1 MSSMEINNEKLKELD
16 DKLKLTEDDTEKRKL
31 LDEYYKQIYIN
42 V

>member
-1 MSSMEINNEKLKELD
+1 MEINNEKLKELD

>member
-1 MSSMEINNEKLKELD
+1 MSSIEINNEKLKELD